1 VSPSGLVGLR
11 RDTWISNNAGFRP
24 RAPLLLC
31 IVEERT
37 SQRTR
42 DLMRLLR
49 TTFSA
54 ALLVLAAAA
63 RADAFSPGEETTF
76 QVRYLGLP
84 TGEGRILVGEP
95 QGEVWPVMFQA
106 KTDGIAGF
114 IDIREHLV
122 SYWDA
127 AARLPRGTDL
137 RAYEVGDYHV
147 DTARFDRVNLKATV
161 SRTFNG
167 NRTEKTFPVPAD
179 VHDLTSAFMWL
190 RLQQLEPGLHY
201 DIPVVASS
209 KQFTV
214 VAEILGREEVETP
227 AGTFRTVKVKVRT
240 ALEGKFSTKRDS
252 FMWLSDDSRHLLV
265 RASADFVVGSI
276 VATLKSYRPGTR
288 VAVASP

>member
-1 VSPSGLVGLR
+1 MHP
-11 RDTWISNNAGFRP
+11 
-24 RAPLLLC
+24 
-31 IVEERT
+31 
-37 SQRTR
+37 
-42 DLMRLLR
+42 LR
-49 TTFSA
+49 TIAAA

-63 RADAFSPGEETTF
+63 RADAFAPGEETVF
-76 QVRYLGLP
+76 QVRFLNLP
-84 TGEGRILVGEP
+84 TGEGRILVGDP
-95 QGEVWPVMFQA
+95 QGQVWPVVFQA

-127 AARLPRGTDL
+127 AVRLPRGMDL

-147 DTARFDRVNLKATV
+147 DSARFDRVNLKATI

-167 NRTEKTFPVPAD
+167 RRSEQTFPVPAD

-190 RLQQLEPGLHY
+190 RLQPLGPGQRY

-214 VAEILGREEVETP
+214 VAEVLGREPVETP
-227 AGTFRTVKVKVRT
+227 VGTFATVKVKVRT

-252 FMWLSDDSRHLLV
+252 FMWLSDDPRHVLV
-265 RASADFVVGSI
+265 RASADFAIGSI
-276 VATLKSYRPGTR
+276 VATLKSYRPG
-288 VAVASP
+288 ASLAMR

>member
-1 VSPSGLVGLR
+1 MHP
-11 RDTWISNNAGFRP
+11 
-24 RAPLLLC
+24 
-31 IVEERT
+31 
-37 SQRTR
+37 
-42 DLMRLLR
+42 LR
-49 TTFSA
+49 TIAAA

-63 RADAFSPGEETTF
+63 RADAFAPGEETVF
-76 QVRYLGLP
+76 QVRFLNLP
-84 TGEGRILVGEP
+84 TGEGRILVGDP
-95 QGEVWPVMFQA
+95 QGQVWPVVFQA

-127 AARLPRGTDL
+127 AVRLPRGMDL

-147 DTARFDRVNLKATV
+147 DSARFDRVNLKATI

-167 NRTEKTFPVPAD
+167 RRSEQTFPVPAD

-190 RLQQLEPGLHY
+190 RLQPLAPGQRY

-214 VAEILGREEVETP
+214 VAEVLAREPVETP
-227 AGTFRTVKVKVRT
+227 AGTFATVKVKVRT

-252 FMWLSDDSRHLLV
+252 FMWLSDDPRHVLV
-265 RASADFVVGSI
+265 RASADFAIGSI
-276 VATLKSYRPGTR
+276 VATLKSYRPG
-288 VAVASP
+288 ASLAMR